1 MVSTSSSGR
10 QPAILVIDDEIS
22 VAELIAAILKKS
34 GYTVHIANNGRDGLA
49 KATEIF
55 PDLVITDITMPDMN
69 GYELTE
75 RLKGDS
81 RLAGIPVIYLTGK
94 SPAEDA
100 GRAFA
105 TGALTYV
112 RKPFTAQQLRDIV
125 TLALQSAGT
134 VRS

>member
-1 MVSTSSSGR
+1 VVTANSAKR
-10 QPAILVIDDEIS
+10 QPEILVIDDEVS
-22 VAELIAAILKKS
+22 VTELIAAILNKS
-34 GYTVHIANNGRDGLA
+34 GYVAHVANNGRDGLA
-49 KATEIF
+49 KAAEVV
-55 PDLVITDITMPDMN
+55 PDLIITDITMPDMN

-75 RLKGDS
+75 RLKADA
-81 RLAGIPVIYLTGK
+81 RLAGITVIYLSGK

>member
-1 MVSTSSSGR
+1 VVSTSSSGR

>member
-1 MVSTSSSGR
+1 MVSTNSSGR
-10 QPAILVIDDEIS
+10 QREILVIDDEVPITG
-22 VAELIAAILKKS
+22 LIAAILNKS
-34 GYTVHIANNGRDGLA
+34 GYVAHVANNARDGLA
-49 KATEIF
+49 KAAEVV
-55 PDLVITDITMPDMN
+55 PDLIITDITMPDMN

-94 SPAEDA
+94 SPAEDG

-105 TGALTYV
+105 SGALTYV

-125 TLALQSAGT
+125 TLALQSTGAA
-134 VRS
+134 RS